1 MLPASYGN
9 TLGNRSTKSYAE
21 RLDFINHRAEP
32 TQQQQI
38 KLTMNGLLR
47 FAGSD
52 DQDQR
57 QKSEE
62 RAEQYESPIMVKQ
75 SVPAVILSQ
84 DKIRFGP
91 NC

>member
-1 MLPASYGN
+1 
-9 TLGNRSTKSYAE
+9 
-21 RLDFINHRAEP
+21 
-32 TQQQQI
+32 
-38 KLTMNGLLR
+38 MNGLLR

-57 QKSEE
+57 QMSEE
-62 RAEQYESPIMVKQ
+62 RAEQYESPIKVTQ

-91 NC
+91 NCQSLSNKDTAPQTTDNQQQRQPVVQ